1 MDMKKLLTV
10 GAATALAAAP
20 AVAIAAKP
28 GGQTAVT
35 ATAKPATVTFGKPTT
50 ISGKATGKGS
60 AGASVALQHDAYPF
74 DGHFTE
80 IRQTTATQTG
90 DYLFP
95 SIRPGVNNRYRVV
108 AKTKP
113 RSTSPVVTV
122 KVRPRVTLSVS
133 DSTPA
138 KGQRVRFHGIVLPQ
152 HNGKQVLI
160 QKRTSKG
167 WVTAAKVTLKA
178 TTPVKGVPRSKYSR
192 RLRVRS
198 TRYYRAVVVTADRD
212 HVPGKSGR
220 RKLVVH

>member
-1 MDMKKLLTV
+1 MNRKLLTF

-20 AVAIAAKP
+20 AAAVAAN
-28 GGQTAVT
+28 GSTAVT
-35 ATAKPATVTFGKPTT
+35 ATAKPATVTFGKATT

-80 IRQTTATQTG
+80 IRQTTANQTG
-90 DYLFP
+90 DYLFS
-95 SIRPGVNNRYRVV
+95 SIRPGVNNHYRVV

-113 RSTSPVVTV
+113 RATSPVVTV
-122 KVRPRVTLSVS
+122 NVRPRVTLSVS

-138 KGQRVRFHGIVLPQ
+138 KGQRVRFHGTVLPQ

-167 WVTAAKVTLKA
+167 WVTAAKTTLKA
-178 TTPVKGVPRSKYSR
+178 TTPLKGVPRSKYSR
-192 RLRVRS
+192 RLRVSS
-198 TRYYRAVVVTADRD
+198 TRYYRAVVVPADGD
-212 HVPGKSGR
+212 HVPGKSR
-220 RKLVVH
+220 KRKLVVH